1 MYTDVDETFWE
12 SMTWKYEW
20 NDHKSQVKSGNLE
33 SLVAKASLLIG
44 KRAGYHDDGSK
55 DCFFNNI
62 TLCYIVLILNTVK
75 DLIVS
80 HLDLTDVWRPT
91 SLQFVAAFLHHWG
104 KKLHQ
109 IISVLYE
116 INFIPS

>member
-1 MYTDVDETFWE
+1 MNIPTFCEVFQYSTFIICIENHVDETFWE

-20 NDHKSQVKSGNLE
+20 NDHKSQVESGNLE

-62 TLCYIVLILNTVK
+62 TLCYVVLILNTVK
-75 DLIVS
+75 NLIVS
-80 HLDLTDVWRPT
+80 HLDLTDVRVQRPSNLLQP
-91 SLQFVAAFLHHWG
+91 SLVALA
-104 KKLHQ
+104 
-109 IISVLYE
+109 
-116 INFIPS
+116 